1 MLPRHIYVHVP
12 FCARRC
18 SYCDFAIAV
27 RRVVPVDEYVGALQ
41 REIAIFTRRAD
52 RSDTGGGWE
61 AETLYLG
68 GGTPSRLGGDG
79 VARAIAAV
87 REHARLL
94 PGAEVTIEG
103 NPDDVSPEA
112 VAAWRAAGVTR
123 VSLGGQ
129 SFDPAVLAWMHRTH
143 DADAIGRAV
152 ATLRDGGITDW
163 SLDLIFAVPVSLE
176 RDWERDLSLALALD
190 PPHISLYGLTVEAG
204 TPLGRWVDR
213 GAVDEAPE
221 ERYEREFLAAHDAMT
236 AAGLEHYEVSN
247 FARPGA
253 RARHNG
259 AYWRHVPYAAFGPGA
274 HGYDGRDRWW
284 NVPAYAEWV
293 RRLGAGES
301 PREGAETLTDDNRVA
316 ERVYLGLRGD
326 GGLELE
332 GGEPDVVAPWLAAG
346 WGVLTGGRLRLTP
359 LGWLRLDSL
368 AAALTDTR
376 SRSYL

>member
-1 MLPRHIYVHVP
+1 MPPRHVYVHVP

-41 REIAIFTRRAD
+41 RELALFVDGAGTM
-52 RSDTGGGWE
+52 TPPTPWE

-68 GGTPSRLGGDG
+68 GGTPSRLGGEG

-87 REHARLL
+87 RAHATLT
-94 PGAEVTIEG
+94 PAAEVTIEA
-103 NPDDVSPEA
+103 NPDDVTAEA
-112 VAAWRAAGVTR
+112 VAAWREAGVNR

-129 SFDPAVLAWMHRTH
+129 SFDPGVLAWMHRSH
-143 DADAIGRAV
+143 DADAIGRAA
-152 ATLRDGGITDW
+152 ATIRDGGITSW
-163 SLDLIFAVPVSLE
+163 SLDLIFAVPDALQ
-176 RDWERDLSLALALD
+176 RDWARDLALALALE
-190 PPHISLYGLTVEAG
+190 PPHISLYGLTVESG

-213 GAVDEAPE
+213 GAVAEAPE

-247 FARPGA
+247 FARPGE

-259 AYWRHVPYAAFGPGA
+259 AYWRHVAYAAFGPGA

-293 RRLGAGES
+293 RRLGRGES
-301 PREGAETLTDDNRVA
+301 PREGSETLTDDNRVA

-326 GGLELE
+326 GGLDLE
-332 GGEPDVVAPWLAAG
+332 AGEQDVVAPWIAAG
-346 WGVLTGGRLRLTP
+346 WGTLSDGRFRLTP

-376 SRSYL
+376 SRSYF

>member
-27 RRVVPVDEYVGALQ
+27 RRVVPVDEYVGALRQ
-41 REIAIFTRRAD
+41 EITLYAGTAIPPDTR
-52 RSDTGGGWE
+52 WE
-61 AETLYLG
+61 ADTLYLG
-68 GGTPSRLGGDG
+68 GGTPSRLGGKG
-79 VARAIAAV
+79 VAHAIAVV
-87 REHARLL
+87 REHATLA
-94 PGAEVTIEG
+94 PGAEVTIEA
-103 NPDDVSPEA
+103 NPDDVSPKA
-112 VAAWRAAGVTR
+112 VAAWRAAGVNR

-129 SFDPAVLAWMHRTH
+129 SFDPGVLAWMHRTH
-143 DADAIGRAV
+143 DADAIGRAAV
-152 ATLRDGGITDW
+152 TLQDGGITDW
-163 SLDLIFAVPVSLE
+163 SLDLIFAVPESLG
-176 RDWERDLSLALALD
+176 RDWNRDLALALALE
-190 PPHISLYGLTVEAG
+190 PPHISLYGLTIESG

-213 GAVDEAPE
+213 GAVIEAPE
-221 ERYEREFLAAHDAMT
+221 ERYEREFLAAHQAVT

-247 FARPGA
+247 FARLGA

-274 HGYDGRDRWW
+274 HAYDGVSRSW
-284 NVPAYAEWV
+284 NVSAYAEWV
-293 RRLGAGES
+293 RRLAAGAS
-301 PREGAETLTDDNRVA
+301 PQEGAEALTDDNRVA

-326 GGLELE
+326 GGLELDLDE
-332 GGEPDVVAPWLAAG
+332 LPTVAPWIAAG
-346 WGVLTGGRLRLTP
+346 WGTVDAGRLRLTP